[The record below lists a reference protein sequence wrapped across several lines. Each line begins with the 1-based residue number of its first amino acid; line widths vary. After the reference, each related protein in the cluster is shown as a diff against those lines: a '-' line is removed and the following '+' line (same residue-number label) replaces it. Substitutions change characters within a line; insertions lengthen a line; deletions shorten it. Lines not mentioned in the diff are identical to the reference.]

1 MKKFLAIFLVTI
13 VLIFF
18 ALFAIGSSEDNS
30 STPQNEPISESNV
43 NFDNSSST
51 EAGTLNEKNETED
64 ITEQPTEI
72 PTEKVTE
79 KPTEKVTEQS
89 TEKVTEKPTEKV
101 TEPQTKPKDE
111 TPTNSESSRT
121 VYITKTGKKYHYE
134 NPCGNGTY
142 YASTL
147 SEAKSRGLGPC
158 EKCVLH

>member
-43 NFDNSSST
+43 NDDNSSST
-51 EAGTLNEKNETED
+51 ETGTLNEKNETED

-72 PTEKVTE
+72 
-79 KPTEKVTEQS
+79 
-89 TEKVTEKPTEKV
+89 PTEKV